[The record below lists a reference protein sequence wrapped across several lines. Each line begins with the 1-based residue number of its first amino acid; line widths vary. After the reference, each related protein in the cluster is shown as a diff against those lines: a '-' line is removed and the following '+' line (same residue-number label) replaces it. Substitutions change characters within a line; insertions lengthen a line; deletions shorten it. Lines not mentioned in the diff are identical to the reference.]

1 MLSIGM
7 CRLVSLENSFDLLLS
22 GLVGPE
28 RLHVSLKLIGISDE
42 LRVEPAF
49 VSLEESEIGNGAL
62 SNELGSFR
70 SQPFSS

>member
-7 CRLVSLENSFDLLLS
+7 CRFVSLENSFDLLS

-28 RLHVSLKLIGISDE
+28 RLPVSLKLIGISDE
-42 LRVEPAF
+42 RVEPAF
-49 VSLEESEIGNGAL
+49 ASLEESEIGNGAL
-62 SNELGSFR
+62 SGELRPFR

>member
-7 CRLVSLENSFDLLLS
+7 CRFVSLENSFDLLS

-28 RLHVSLKLIGISDE
+28 RLPLSLKLIGISDE

-62 SNELGSFR
+62 SGELRPFR